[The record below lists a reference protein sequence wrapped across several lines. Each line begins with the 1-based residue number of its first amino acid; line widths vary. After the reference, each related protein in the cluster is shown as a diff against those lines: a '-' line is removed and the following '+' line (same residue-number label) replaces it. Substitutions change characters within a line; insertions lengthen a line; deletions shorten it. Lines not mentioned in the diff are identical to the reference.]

1 MYLQFHCLAH
11 ALAQET
17 IRNVFFRKKHFH
29 PFPLATFTSLYSQS
43 RVSGWIRVQMS
54 WAPLY
59 NGLRWQM
66 LAAAQATKHK
76 DILHAAAQLLSSQT
90 LHGRKRRRGQGQ
102 RWANDSMNFSQNLK
116 LPISMG
122 STEGKQSLVNVGTCW
137 NMLEPL
143 DQTRQVEVKVASLK
157 PLTALSLG
165 RWPELPSI
173 FVANASCR

>member
-1 MYLQFHCLAH
+1 MLW
-11 ALAQET
+11 
-17 IRNVFFRKKHFH
+17 RKKPFATCSFEKKKTSISPCHFH
-29 PFPLATFTSLYSQS
+29 FAVQSEPCVRMDPRADVLGAT
-43 RVSGWIRVQMS
+43 VQRT
-54 WAPLY
+54 A
-59 NGLRWQM
+59 

-90 LHGRKRRRGQGQ
+90 LHGRKRRRGRPGATTGK
-102 RWANDSMNFSQNLK
+102 RLSEFLLTKSGASDLDGLNRREAK
-116 LPISMG
+116 LS
-122 STEGKQSLVNVGTCW
+122 KRW

>member
-1 MYLQFHCLAH
+1 MHLQFHCLAH

-29 PFPLATFTSLYSQS
+29 TFPLATFTSLYSQS
-43 RVSGWIRVQMS
+43 RVSRWIRVQMS
-54 WAPLY
+54 WVPLY
-59 NGLRWQM
+59 NGLRCSCTSHEAQRHS
-66 LAAAQATKHK
+66 ARCSAAQFSNVARQEAAPGRPGATTGKR
-76 DILHAAAQLLSSQT
+76 LSEFLLAKSGASD
-90 LHGRKRRRGQGQ
+90 LDGLNRNEAKLGKR
-102 RWANDSMNFSQNLK
+102 
-116 LPISMG
+116 
-122 STEGKQSLVNVGTCW
+122 C

-143 DQTRQVEVKVASLK
+143 DQTRQVEVKLASLR